1 MGERA
6 VLDPTVGGSFAVNV
20 GGTAVR
26 GRFLEVDP
34 PSRLVISWG
43 FDGSAD
49 LRPRPASSRFSSRP
63 TVGAPGSASCIIS
76 SRLISEDSCTSLGSL
91 LPGLLIGDNGATTLY
106 DHMGNPLA
114 VGDGEVPAE
123 VVGPSGEEIYKS
135 TYGAVV
141 GHEVIVDFLEGDPDH
156 PLTVGYD
163 SGGRV
168 DQVTDPLG
176 NVTRYN
182 YDAQNRLVSETPPD
196 GGTTTF
202 SYDPAS
208 GELNQVTAPSP
219 GGTTQYSYED
229 DNGHWEVNKV
239 VDPLG
244 RVTTYSYDS
253 LGRQVST
260 TDPLGNITTYS
271 YDPQGHIDQVN
282 DPDGSRSATA
292 AYDSAGNITAV
303 TDPLGNTVHYSYD
316 AQNRMI
322 GVQDPIGRTTTYD
335 YAGTLTRPRPSQTP
349 AATSLRTL
357 TMPMV
362 RSSPSPTRS
371 GVRRRTPTIPGARRR
386 CCRRR
391 RSWWLSRCSEL
402 LSSAGPRGVT
412 GEPTGKYPQRLV
424 LTERF

>member
-1 MGERA
+1 MLAGASGTLTGLGTGGAGFGGAIFDGGGFGTGTVETGGQLTLGG
-6 VLDPTVGGSFAVNV
+6 VLTLGGSPFVWVGPPWLGGVSCWVCDPLA
-20 GGTAVR
+20 GGT
-26 GRFLEVDP
+26 
-34 PSRLVISWG
+34 
-43 FDGSAD
+43 
-49 LRPRPASSRFSSRP
+49 
-63 TVGAPGSASCIIS
+63 
-76 SRLISEDSCTSLGSL
+76 
-91 LPGLLIGDNGATTLY
+91 LLIGDNGATTLY

-303 TDPLGNTVHYSYD
+303 DRSTRQHGPL
-316 AQNRMI
+316 Q
-322 GVQDPIGRTTTYD
+322 
-335 YAGTLTRPRPSQTP
+335 L
-349 AATSLRTL
+349 
-357 TMPMV
+357 
-362 RSSPSPTRS
+362 
-371 GVRRRTPTIPGARRR
+371 
-386 CCRRR
+386 
-391 RSWWLSRCSEL
+391 
-402 LSSAGPRGVT
+402 
-412 GEPTGKYPQRLV
+412 
-424 LTERF
+424 